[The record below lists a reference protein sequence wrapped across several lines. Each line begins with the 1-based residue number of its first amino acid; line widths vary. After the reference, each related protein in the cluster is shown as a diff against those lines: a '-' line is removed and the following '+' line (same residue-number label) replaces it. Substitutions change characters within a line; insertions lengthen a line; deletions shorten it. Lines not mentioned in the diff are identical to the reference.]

1 MAERE
6 RTVGDE
12 IGWIDAQ
19 LADPAANFDRLL
31 ADHPFLG
38 SASKARRYLEDVR
51 DALVGVLQ
59 GRVVSNEQVRREVE
73 ERRRRY
79 SSDAAE

>member
-1 MAERE
+1 MAEKE

-12 IGWIDAQ
+12 IAWIDSQ
-19 LADPAANFDRLL
+19 LADPDANFDQLL
-31 ADHPFLG
+31 VDHPFLG

-51 DALVGVLQ
+51 DALVAVLE
-59 GRVVSNEQVRREVE
+59 GRLMSHEQVRRDVE
-73 ERRRRY
+73 DRRRRY